1 MIKAGFFIA
10 VKARLF
16 LGILPLIALACWLTA
31 VPTPVVSNRRPSP
44 SPALTA
50 TRPLAT
56 RIPTITP
63 NANLSITPTTSP
75 GELAPLDFDSPFYSA
90 LPETVWQPPARSAAD
105 MTLPVEWDQVENPQV
120 VAGLSNTQRNLLRQN
135 GFLVLHTQEPDFSLI
150 RQLASSETGQPYYLS
165 TDAAYHA
172 LRQELAHLIPALER
186 EALYPRMLSLTQAIL
201 DEILDYLPLA
211 KGTTMEEDAQLSA
224 DFMAV
229 GLKLLD
235 PEAEIDPQLSGR
247 VATQV
252 EQILA
257 ARGVE
262 DSILIPGYRDD
273 FSLYQPTGHYSQDPT
288 LESYFRAMTWF
299 GRARFKLNDSD
310 ANFVPMRV
318 PLILTIALRRAE
330 SEQGEAAQDWMA
342 VHETLTFLMGPSA
355 ESSPL
360 ELAALMDPI
369 YGRRATFIDLSD
381 EALWRR
387 FLALAQ
393 GMPSPNLQPNF
404 TTAFSGFDQPQA
416 WRFMGQHFNLDD
428 LILGNLDFPGGLQF
442 NQDKLPS
449 GLEFMTALG
458 SEAAALAL
466 SDNDVGRTPVNS
478 GQMVGMQQSIQSF
491 TSEQWLSTF
500 QTAWMHASL
509 PLLQG
514 KSDSF
519 PAFMRTPAWAYKDL
533 NSILGGWI
541 ELKHDNLVPENITQT
556 LSANSQLIS
565 PPAPGYVEPNPLP
578 FYRLAH
584 LSDAIVQ
591 GSRALEIG
599 EDAGDQASELDAT
612 LTELEHLAAHLQQ
625 IGDIAAQELA
635 GEPLDEEDYRII
647 QNSLSAQNELS
658 QTGSK
663 QATTS
668 QSPGELPVITAVA
681 SNSKRTLEAGTGFID
696 RIYVIV
702 PLDGKLHIAQGGVF
716 SYYEFSQPRDEPVAD
731 AAWRRLLLSDSPPKL
746 PEWSAYYLLPGGNPL
761 DALAFRI
768 GDVYRLTSYAGSL
781 ALRQEPSRN
790 ASRVREIIPGDI
802 LVIVDGPVET
812 DGTLW
817 WKFKADPLSANPS
830 EGWALA
836 NQSWYERLWR

>member
-1 MIKAGFFIA
+1 MIKAGFILA

-31 VPTPVVSNRRPSP
+31 IPTPVVSNQRSSP
-44 SPALTA
+44 LPTGTA
-50 TRPLAT
+50 TRPPAT
-56 RIPTITP
+56 RFPTITP

-75 GELAPLDFDSPFYSA
+75 GELAPLDFDSPFFSA
-90 LPETVWQPPARSAAD
+90 LPETEWQPPARSAAD

-135 GFLVLHTQEPDFSLI
+135 GFLVLHTQEPDFNHI

-186 EALYPRMLSLTQAIL
+186 EALYPRMLSMTQAIL

-224 DFMAV
+224 GFMAV

-235 PEAEIDPQLSGR
+235 AEAEIDSQLSGR
-247 VATQV
+247 VEAQV

-257 ARGVE
+257 ARGME

-273 FSLYQPTGHYSQDPT
+273 FSLYQPTGHYSQDPI

-299 GRARFKLNDSD
+299 GRARFKLNDND
-310 ANFVPMRV
+310 ANFVPSRL

-330 SEQGEAAQDWMA
+330 SDQGEAAQDWMA
-342 VHETLTFLMGPSA
+342 VYETLTFLLGPSA
-355 ESSPL
+355 EYSPL

-369 YGRRATFIDLSD
+369 YGQWVAFIDLSD

-393 GMPSPNLQPNF
+393 GLPSPNLQPSF

-428 LILGNLDFPGGLQF
+428 LILGNLGFPGGLQF

-466 SDNDVGRTPVNS
+466 SDNDVGRTSANS
-478 GQMVGMQQSIQSF
+478 GQMVSMQQSIQSF
-491 TSEQWLSTF
+491 TPEQWLSTF
-500 QTAWMHASL
+500 QTAWIHASL
-509 PLLQG
+509 SLLQG

-533 NSILGGWI
+533 NSVLGGWI
-541 ELKHDNLVPENITQT
+541 ELRHDNLVPVGITQT
-556 LSANSQLIS
+556 LSANSQLVS
-565 PPAPGYVEPNPLP
+565 PPAPGFVEPNPLS
-578 FYRLAH
+578 FYHLAH
-584 LSDAIVQ
+584 LSKAIVQ
-591 GSRALEIG
+591 GLRALEMV
-599 EDAGDQASELDAT
+599 EDSGNQASELDTA
-612 LTELEHLAAHLQQ
+612 LTELEHLAARLQQ
-625 IGDIAAQELA
+625 VGDIAAQEMA
-635 GEPLDEEDYRII
+635 GEHLDEEDYRII
-647 QNSLSAQNELS
+647 QNPLSGRDELN
-658 QTGSK
+658 QTDPK
-663 QATTS
+663 QRTAR

-681 SNSKRTLEAGTGFID
+681 GNSKRTLEAGTGFVD

-702 PLDGKLHIAQGGVF
+702 PLDGKPQIAQGGVF
-716 SYYEFSQPRDEPVAD
+716 SYYEFSQPRDEPVTD

-746 PEWSAYYLLPGGNPL
+746 PEWSTNYLLPGGNSL
-761 DALAFRI
+761 DVLAFRT
-768 GDVYRLTSYAGSL
+768 GDVYRLTRYAGSL

-790 ASRVREIIPGDI
+790 APRVREINPGDI
-802 LVIVDGPVET
+802 LVIVDGPVEA
-812 DGTLW
+812 DGALW
-817 WKFKADPLSANPS
+817 WKFRADPLSANPP
-830 EGWALA
+830 EGWAIA
-836 NQSWYERLWR
+836 NQNWYERLWR